1 MLIAVNIRTL
11 ILKIV
16 LGLYLSNIHKKILIN
31 VYVLKRNVLWTHKIK
46 KLKKEKPYDFSK
58 SEEIM
63 DCQHLV
69 GQLFL
74 GQHCLVFDRAKIS

>member
-31 VYVLKRNVLWTHKIK
+31 VYGLKRNVLKTDRI
-46 KLKKEKPYDFSK
+46 KKEKSNDFSK
-58 SEEIM
+58 SVVI
-63 DCQHLV
+63 
-69 GQLFL
+69 
-74 GQHCLVFDRAKIS
+74 I